1 MEQENDITKLD
12 KEYLMDI
19 VKVYLNVTELARLAC
34 LFANESE
41 LLEIKEKVIS
51 QYKTVVDLWKKLDFI
66 SQIRFLYN
74 SDTGKRYTEEEI
86 VSKYDVQSLW
96 DELDDEVKKEIIVN
110 TLNPMYSISIIE
122 KNANNQDLIRV
133 LEELEKYTNFKLKEI
148 VNNGR

>member
-133 LEELEKYTNFKLKEI
+133 LEELEKYTNFK
-148 VNNGR
+148 